1 MKKKTVWLVSLAIIL
16 IIGGGFFLNKQDKEN
31 EKKSNQELAIKKNLV
46 VFISENYENVETI
59 SFGNFSQ
66 TIETG
71 TWHIVATVNSNS
83 FVQFDL
89 NTLTKKSNFNISYD
103 KNKFFLK
110 KKIQP
115 DSSSNIDDIKIDY
128 GR

>member
-110 KKIQP
+110 KKTQP